1 MAGPCPR
8 SIRPAV
14 AKAEALPVFRGAD
27 KVGTVL
33 ASSSPQRLKSEP
45 TSIQSSQS
53 QAVSDATFPH
63 PSHILIGMLCANRSR
78 LASAGQ
84 VAKGLACNP
93 TAQALCVARE
103 QQSMT
108 NDYQAVVGPDPVWG
122 KDDRAPPALGSCGR
136 HQLRRTSGN
145 YTECSASAAL
155 AEPKLGVGDLAC
167 IGTRERPSYKQ

>member
-1 MAGPCPR
+1 MNPVSLALLMFVVRLFLCVTLQSLTPR
-8 SIRPAV
+8 KR
-14 AKAEALPVFRGAD
+14 F
-27 KVGTVL
+27 
-33 ASSSPQRLKSEP
+33 
-45 TSIQSSQS
+45 
-53 QAVSDATFPH
+53 
-63 PSHILIGMLCANRSR
+63 LIGMPCAHRSR

>member
-1 MAGPCPR
+1 MTGHHVGHYSALGQVVGD
-8 SIRPAV
+8 IRKKQKYRVVGIAD
-14 AKAEALPVFRGAD
+14 VFCETVSLRTSCER
-27 KVGTVL
+27 VHTNPTVL
-33 ASSSPQRLKSEP
+33 DAAKKIPHRDAMRQPKPSGFCRAG
-45 TSIQSSQS
+45 SQGS
-53 QAVSDATFPH
+53 
-63 PSHILIGMLCANRSR
+63 
-78 LASAGQ
+78 
-84 VAKGLACNP
+84 ACNP

-108 NDYQAVVGPDPVWG
+108 NDYQAVVGSDPVWG